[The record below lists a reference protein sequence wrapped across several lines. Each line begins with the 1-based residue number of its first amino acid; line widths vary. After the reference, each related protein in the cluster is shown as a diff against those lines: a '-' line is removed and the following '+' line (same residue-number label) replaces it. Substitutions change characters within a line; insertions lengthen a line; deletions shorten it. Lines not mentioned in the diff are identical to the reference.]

1 MLHVFSLVN
10 KTEPGAEARNAKT
23 SGAGERALLCLI
35 LLAATALRL
44 HGIGFGLPALND
56 PDEPLFLM
64 TALDMLRHHTLNPHW
79 FGHPGTITLY
89 TLALTMAGTGAVYL
103 ALGKAAGLAGLA
115 AAAYADPGIVL
126 LPARVMIAACGVA
139 CVWLTWRLGRKL
151 GGPAVGLI
159 GAALLAANAIHVE
172 LSQIVRTDVQA
183 SVFMLLGALASVDVL
198 REGRRRDHV
207 LAGVFAGLA
216 CATKWPAALIL
227 IGPLCAAAY
236 RMRGDRFRV
245 GPLALLALSAL
256 AALLIASPFLVFDY
270 RTVMTDLTA
279 EARPYHPGGT
289 GGGFVANVGWYIG
302 HPLLSSFGLAGL
314 LLAAIGL
321 AWRVR
326 RDPAWS
332 VAVLPGVIV
341 FFLLL
346 ADQSLRWERWVV
358 PLLPFLSIAA
368 GRALCGLAQVA
379 ADRFDRRAHW
389 LAAAVLAVVLLPML
403 AVTHAKA
410 VERAHD
416 TRQVAS
422 AWIRAHVPPGS
433 SVLVEDAA
441 FDLLNGPWSVRFP
454 LGTAGC
460 VDARTLL
467 GGRVSSAK
475 VQHLRGSAPSVDFG
489 HVAQAHFASCRTDY
503 AVFSHLALYQQDP
516 GHYPEVLARYQQWLA
531 KARVVAVLRPVPGK
545 RGGPTIY
552 IAAAMH

>member
-1 MLHVFSLVN
+1 
-10 KTEPGAEARNAKT
+10 
-23 SGAGERALLCLI
+23 
-35 LLAATALRL
+35 
-44 HGIGFGLPALND
+44 
-56 PDEPLFLM
+56 
-64 TALDMLRHHTLNPHW
+64 
-79 FGHPGTITLY
+79 
-89 TLALTMAGTGAVYL
+89 
-103 ALGKAAGLAGLA
+103 
-115 AAAYADPGIVL
+115 
-126 LPARVMIAACGVA
+126 
-139 CVWLTWRLGRKL
+139 
-151 GGPAVGLI
+151 
-159 GAALLAANAIHVE
+159 
-172 LSQIVRTDVQA
+172 
-183 SVFMLLGALASVDVL
+183 
-198 REGRRRDHV
+198 V

-321 AWRVR
+321 AWQAR

-332 VAVLPGVIV
+332 VAVLPAVIV

-368 GRALCGLAQVA
+368 ARALCGLAQVA
-379 ADRFDRRAHW
+379 AERVGRRAHW
-389 LAAAVLAVVLLPML
+389 LAAAVLAAVLLPML
-403 AVTHAKA
+403 GVTHAKA
-410 VERAHD
+410 VERSHD
-416 TRQVAS
+416 TRQMAS
-422 AWIRAHVPPGS
+422 AWIRANAPPGS

-454 LGTAGC
+454 LGTGGC
-460 VDARTLL
+460 LDARALL

-489 HVAQAHFASCRTDY
+489 HVAPARFASCRTDY

-516 GHYPEVLARYQQWLA
+516 GHYPEVLARYRQWLA
-531 KARVVAVLRPVPGK
+531 NARVVAVLRPSPGK